1 MKYRIVNESQW
12 SRDQQKN
19 KEKDNPLLFKANSH
33 VQQKEVQTKQKE
45 NNRKVAT
52 SKRKYSPNKRKII
65 ERSQQIRKN
74 QTSNKVPQPQVI
86 TLICLTKLG
95 LEIT

>member
-1 MKYRIVNESQW
+1 VVYKPAAKKRT
-12 SRDQQKN
+12 
-19 KEKDNPLLFKANSH
+19 KDNSAFIESEYTRPA
-33 VQQKEVQTKQKE
+33 KEVQTKQKE
-45 NNRKVAT
+45 NIRKVAT

-74 QTSNKVPQPQVI
+74 QTSNKVPQPQVL

-95 LEIT
+95 LKIT